1 MTGMRTKRST
11 PRLRPERAATAVA
24 KRHEDSPHLPAFDH
38 ARHLLEWYDRHR
50 RRLPWRAQAGERADP
65 YAVWLSEIML
75 QQTTV
80 AAVAPYYAR
89 FLARWPDVRAL
100 AQATLDEVL
109 VAWQGLGYYARA
121 RNLHRAARVVAGDLG
136 GVFPDTE
143 DGLRALP
150 GVGAYT
156 AAAVAAIAFD
166 RRAAAVD
173 ANVERVIARLFCI
186 ETPMPR
192 AKARIRALAASLV
205 PARRAGDFAQAAMD
219 LGATVCTPRA
229 PSCEICPWTAV
240 CAARAIGRAE
250 ELPRRAPRKARARRR
265 AVAFWAMRADG
276 AVLLRRRE
284 DGGLLGS
291 MIELPSTAWRAGAWR
306 DADARRAAPMAA
318 RWRALPGTVE
328 HVFSHLEI
336 AFRVLAARVA
346 ARAAAPEGCFW
357 WPLARLAEQALPTMT
372 KKLVAHARGPRAD
385 GRRR

>member
-1 MTGMRTKRST
+1 MTGRCTKRST
-11 PRLRPERAATAVA
+11 QRTRPKRAATAVSA
-24 KRHEDSPHLPAFDH
+24 RHGDARRRPAFDH

-89 FLARWPDVRAL
+89 FLALWPDVRAL
-100 AQATLDEVL
+100 AAATLDEVL

-121 RNLHRAARVVAGDLG
+121 RNLHRAARVVANDLG

-186 ETPMPR
+186 ATPMPR
-192 AKARIRALAASLV
+192 AKTRIRTLAASLV
-205 PARRAGDFAQAAMD
+205 PERRPGDFAQAAMD
-219 LGATVCTPRA
+219 LGATLCTPRA
-229 PSCEICPWTAV
+229 PSCDICPLAGF
-240 CAARAIGRAE
+240 CAARGTGRAE
-250 ELPRRAPRKARARRR
+250 EFPRRAPRKTRARKR
-265 AVAFWAMRADG
+265 AIAFWAMRADG

-306 DADARRAAPMAA
+306 DDDARRAAPLLA

-328 HVFSHLEI
+328 HVFTHLEI
-336 AFRVLAARVA
+336 AFRVLAAPVG
-346 ARAAAPEGCFW
+346 AREKAPEGCFW

-372 KKLVAHARGPRAD
+372 KKLVAHARAFGPD